1 VRSSFADVAREQN
14 ERDLAREMASRYG
27 DTVRL
32 SQARFRA
39 GDISEAELRKIELE
53 STRYENAV
61 IDAETQWDLAR
72 QRLAGLLALP
82 SAQALPGERVRE
94 AEGRPT
100 FDVARLTADA
110 LAHRPDLRAAGA
122 ARVVA
127 EAELSAAKRERLP
140 DLELGAT
147 YAHSDFTVSG
157 DNPNTLALSL
167 SLPLPLF
174 DRNQANVGR
183 AQLDIRRALNESERL
198 QLAVQREVVEA
209 VRKAARAEQLL
220 RIYEGAATGAAA
232 TATHDTGGMLSRA
245 ETALRVAEKSYKA
258 GAVSLLDLLEAQRTY
273 LDTRAQYLRAVYDFR
288 QAAIDVTHAV
298 GEGTQ

>member
-1 VRSSFADVAREQN
+1 
-14 ERDLAREMASRYG
+14 
-27 DTVRL
+27 
-32 SQARFRA
+32 
-39 GDISEAELRKIELE
+39 
-53 STRYENAV
+53 
-61 IDAETQWDLAR
+61 
-72 QRLAGLLALP
+72 
-82 SAQALPGERVRE
+82 VRE

-183 AQLDIRRALNESERL
+183 AQLDIRRAENEGERL
-198 QLAVQREVVEA
+198 RLAVQREVVEA

-220 RIYEGAATGAAA
+220 RIYEGAATGTAA

-298 GEGTQ
+298 GEGTP